1 MLRADETKPD
11 DLLHSAGIMA
21 TLESSDWR
29 LITMADD
36 DIMEQATVEKI
47 EWDELVGIGS
57 CMVITVVTFSL
68 TATYMAQVMDE
79 ATTGIMDSAF
89 MQLAGSMQPLL
100 QANRSAFTIAGS
112 LQDNMSSI
120 SHVRYKLFLA
130 FSMQP
135 LLAQVSYAG
144 VDGAAFSYYRT
155 DDGEARAMFTR
166 SNHQWY
172 TQAADPANGRLVGIA
187 EAAPAAHLPN
197 VTPLLPDG
205 NGSSGASLGEG
216 WARAGVRMMFLSAP
230 VSGGAGVVS
239 AAVAVDDVVVRSAVA
254 LKMLN
259 GLVGLYYAI
268 GDKGS
273 APAAY
278 KSLLDEDQIADDA
291 ASSAHGIG
299 LFSTVICTAS
309 AIDALPKIV
318 VHDSKSDKY
327 RVACNNFDISGI
339 QMVFRL
345 VLRKSY
351 MVGMFRQGGITMM
364 VFVFT
369 MVAAAAAACFVMARA
384 LRRAAAREAVLDAE
398 IVRQK
403 DALRQAERK
412 SMNKSNAFASASHDI
427 RSALAAIAGLIEVSR
442 PEAAAN
448 PNVMDNLH
456 QMDVCTKKLFDILN
470 SILDTSKVE
479 SGKIQLEE
487 VEFNMVDVLEESV
500 DMVNVV
506 GVNKGIE
513 VVWDPCDFSV
523 LKCGDVIGDCTRFK
537 QILDNLLG
545 NAMKFTHEGHVILR
559 AWANRP
565 IVRSAI
571 GAPSRFSYRSLE
583 NSFFSFFFGAKEE
596 GATQNFFNP
605 LRNDPNS
612 VEFYFEVDDTG
623 IGIPKEKRE
632 SVFENY
638 IQVKEGHGGTGLGL
652 GIVQSFVRLMGG
664 EISIKEKEPGERGTC
679 FGFNVHMKTSEKQQ
693 EAEDIEERPIAM
705 SESDVRASVFKEAN
719 CFKGWH
725 CVLFVHGD
733 GTRRILQAWMESI
746 GMKVWLVPEVQFIAS
761 TLEKVQSSGAFP
773 SRSTSCSRADCDA
786 DRCFSSKEMVSQ
798 VLPNALIRNG
808 NIMARNL
815 GENHPLALVI
825 IVDVSNGRCDDV
837 RSQATNFARIKHRVP
852 CKVVFLADLKTSS
865 EDLRRFEEVSCGC
878 DLILRKPLHASRL
891 YVLLVA
897 LRDLQASPMHQSS
910 LTGHENSI
918 AMQQDVRGIH
928 PEDLGSTA
936 ASAEVERLDHR
947 PREEDD
953 RPLDGMRVLLVED
966 TLVLQIIERKILN
979 QLGATVELAADGSKA
994 TVMFREALTKA
1005 NVSEEKNSVP
1015 LPYDVIFMD
1024 CQMPHMDGYE
1034 ATRRIRKEES
1044 SYGIHTPII
1053 ALTAHSMEEDRQEAI
1068 QAGMDLHLT
1077 KPLERRRIVEAVLGV
1092 CKDKN

>member
-1 MLRADETKPD
+1 MKKLAEGVSR
-11 DLLHSAGIMA
+11 
-21 TLESSDWR
+21 WR
-29 LITMADD
+29 RRCSFYLILFP
-36 DIMEQATVEKI
+36 
-47 EWDELVGIGS
+47 LVGIGS
-57 CMVITVVTFSL
+57 CMVITVVAFSL
-68 TATYMAQVMDE
+68 TATYMAQVMGE

-89 MQLAGSMQPLL
+89 LQLAGSMQPVL
-100 QANRSAFTIAGS
+100 QANRSAFTIAAS
-112 LQDNMSSI
+112 LQDNVSSI
-120 SHVRYKLFLA
+120 SHVRSKLFLA

-172 TQAADPANGRLVGIA
+172 TQAADPENGRLVGIA
-187 EAAPAAHLPN
+187 AAAPAAAHLPN
-197 VTPLLPDG
+197 ATTQLLVDG

-216 WARAGVRMMFLSAP
+216 WARAGVQMLFLSAP

-259 GLVGLYYAI
+259 GGLVGMYYAI
-268 GDKGS
+268 VDKGS
-273 APAAY
+273 TAPAAY
-278 KSLLDEDQIADDA
+278 KSLLDEDQIAADA

-299 LFSTVICTAS
+299 LFSTVTCTSS

-318 VHDSKSDKY
+318 VHDGKPDIY

-339 QMVFRL
+339 HMVFRL
-345 VLRKSY
+345 VFRKSS
-351 MVGMFRQGGITMM
+351 MVGMFRKGGITMM

-442 PEAAAN
+442 PEAASN
-448 PNVMDNLH
+448 PNVIDNLH

-487 VEFNMVDVLEESV
+487 VEFNMLDVLEESV

-523 LKCGDVIGDCTRFK
+523 LKCGDVVGDCMRFK

-583 NSFFSFFFGAKEE
+583 NSFFRFLFGAKEE

-612 VEFYFEVDDTG
+612 VEFYFEVDDSG

-679 FGFNVHMKTSEKQQ
+679 FGFNVHMKTSEKQL

-705 SESDVRASVFKEAN
+705 SESDVRASVFKEPN

-725 CVLFVHGD
+725 CVLSVHGD
-733 GTRRILQAWMESI
+733 GTRRTLQAWMESI
-746 GMKVWLVPEVQFIAS
+746 GMKVWMVPEVQFIAS
-761 TLEKVQSSGAFP
+761 TLEKVQSSSAFP
-773 SRSTSCSRADCDA
+773 SRSTSCSRADCDVA
-786 DRCFSSKEMVSQ
+786 DGCFSSKEMVSQ
-798 VLPNALIRNG
+798 VLPNALIRNS

-815 GENHPLALVI
+815 GENHHPLALII

-837 RSQATNFARIKHRVP
+837 RGQATNFARIKNRVP
-852 CKVVFLADLKTSS
+852 CKVVVLADLKTSS
-865 EDLRRFEEVSCGC
+865 EDLRRFEEVSSGC
-878 DLILRKPLHASRL
+878 DLVLRKPLHASRL

-897 LRDLQASPMHQSS
+897 LRDLQASPMHQYSS
-910 LTGHENSI
+910 LAGHENSI
-918 AMQQDVRGIH
+918 AVQQDVRVIH
-928 PEDLGSTA
+928 PEDLVGSSTA
-936 ASAEVERLDHR
+936 ASAEAERLDHR
-947 PREEDD
+947 PTEEDD
-953 RPLDGMRVLLVED
+953 MPLDGMRVLLVED

-979 QLGATVELAADGSKA
+979 QLGATVELAVDGSKA
-994 TVMFREALTKA
+994 TDMFREALTKA

-1024 CQMPHMDGYE
+1024 CQMPQMDGYE

-1068 QAGMDLHLT
+1068 RAGMDLHLT
-1077 KPLERRRIVEAVLGV
+1077 KPLERRRIAEAVLGV
-1092 CKDKN
+1092 CKSKDKN